1 MLWVVQRRW
10 PLAARAQQP
19 ERMRRIGMLTG
30 FGERDPEGQ
39 RRVGAFQDA
48 LQKLGWVDGRNVR
61 VDTRWAS
68 DAEARQRFARELVAL
83 QPEVIVTDTTPPT
96 RAVQQETRTIPIV
109 FTGVADPVGSGF
121 VTSLPR
127 PGGQFTGFTN
137 LEPTMAGKWLELLKE
152 IAPRITRVAIL
163 FNPLTATY
171 AEYFSGPF
179 KTAGSSLA
187 IEIVV
192 APVRD
197 PAALESAISAQ
208 AEAPNG
214 GLVVVPDIFTATHRG
229 QIISLAARH
238 RLPSI
243 YPFRYFAEQGGLL
256 SYGNDP
262 LDMLGRTATYV
273 DRILKGAKPSD
284 LPVQAPIKF
293 ELVINLKTAK
303 ALGLNVP
310 QFLQQRADAVI
321 E

>member
-1 MLWVVQRRW
+1 MRRRDFIAALYGTA
-10 PLAARAQQP
+10 LAALPIARTRAQD
-19 ERMRRIGMLTG
+19 RVRRIGMLTG

-61 VDTRWAS
+61 VDTRWAP

-83 QPEVIVTDTTPPT
+83 QPDVIVTDTTPPT
-96 RAVQQETRTIPIV
+96 RAVQQETRVIPIV
-109 FTGVADPVGSGF
+109 FTGVTDPVGSGF

-127 PGGQFTGFTN
+127 PGGHLTGFTN

-152 IAPRITRVAIL
+152 IAPHITRVAIL
-163 FNPLTATY
+163 FNPATAAY
-171 AEYFSGPF
+171 AEYFLGPF
-179 KTAGSSLA
+179 KAAGSSLVV
-187 IEIVV
+187 EIVV

-197 PAALESAISAQ
+197 QAVLESAINAQ
-208 AEAPNG
+208 TEAPNG
-214 GLVVVPDIFTATHRG
+214 GLVVMPDIFTAAHRG

-273 DRILKGAKPSD
+273 DRILKAQS
-284 LPVQAPIKF
+284 QASF
-293 ELVINLKTAK
+293 R
-303 ALGLNVP
+303 
-310 QFLQQRADAVI
+310 FRHRSSSSW
-321 E
+321 